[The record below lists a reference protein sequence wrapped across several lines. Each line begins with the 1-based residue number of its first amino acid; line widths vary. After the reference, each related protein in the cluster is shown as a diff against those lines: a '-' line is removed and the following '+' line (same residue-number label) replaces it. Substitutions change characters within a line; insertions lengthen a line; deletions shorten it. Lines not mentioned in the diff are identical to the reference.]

1 MTSVFRRSSSL
12 TTSPVLRQLQIER
25 DRIQMKH
32 TIGKGEWRTQLSF
45 YTRVEGLEYVMYT
58 HPNLVDVVNVLGQF
72 GRVCQGILLDDET
85 GNHRVIAIK
94 TLKCKLGT
102 F

>member
-1 MTSVFRRSSSL
+1 MEDT
-12 TTSPVLRQLQIER
+12 
-25 DRIQMKH
+25 
-32 TIGKGEWRTQLSF
+32 SF
-45 YTRVEGLEYVMYT
+45 YARVEGLEYFMYT
-58 HPNLVDVVNVLGQF
+58 RQHLVVVVVVVLGQF

-102 F
+102 L